1 MKKTLKIT
9 ALSTLLMGFFV
20 SWSPAKDLATY
31 IDNAYRKIIENQ
43 IYTEKQAD
51 ALWWKLN
58 ERDMI
63 LTPNE
68 EYDDLGDKFYDSKLR
83 SDESLNVTRLLVD
96 YPSATAAYL
105 HQIHNEKYICL
116 QNIREV
122 WLSPKVDVWA
132 FINELS
138 YWFVQDEYKAG
149 TKADF
154 IKYRDYARDYDS
166 DFSYSGGMMNGSC
179 TIYVPESELPKGL
192 LSYSSKPLSP
202 VYFVKVYSGDVYEA
216 FKKGDSAAREWCPG
230 HEYTGKAY
238 TASRMKQHMTC
249 QQPDEWYYSCKW
261 CGKCEY
267 NPKHTF
273 SGSKSPVHSFA
284 RFDISDKNFA
294 GINKQGEKVYY
305 LSCRWCGINKRDADL
320 SDFTYEFF
328 LRQFSLKNSP
338 EVKAAYNMYLE
349 QKKDSWKKGGQNYEQ
364 ALDVSTKVNLNPWS
378 FAVPKSKDLKV
389 KISENAQDGVYWAA
403 RNGLVDESILGDDF
417 TKPLT
422 RMQASAIAV
431 TLAEKLSGK
440 SVSSAKSKT
449 YSDTKSKYALKA
461 AGAGIYGGA
470 SEGKFNP
477 DGAVDRQQLA
487 TFFYQALMY
496 AKKNKNVRYTPYESK
511 LARYSDNAGIAD
523 WAKEAAAFMDAL
535 GLVEGSSRTKF
546 LPEETLTIE
555 QALVIANNSLDAPN
569 IGWYQSG
576 PSDTDKLELR
586 HSTNDFQLQNGG
598 VQTQL
603 EYRYYERFWRPFAIP
618 EIPASAAVLERF
630 AVLDP
635 YTNERLYARK
645 INFFAVKAE

>member
-1 MKKTLKIT
+1 MKKTFKIA
-9 ALSTLLMGFFV
+9 ALSTLIMGFFV
-20 SWSPAKDLATY
+20 SVASAKDLATY
-31 IDNAYRKIIENQ
+31 IDNAYKKIIENQ
-43 IYTEKQAD
+43 IYTEQQAD

-58 ERDMI
+58 EREMI

-68 EYDDLGDKFYDSKLR
+68 EYDDLGDYQYGKLLCK
-83 SDESLNVTRLLVD
+83 DESLNVTRLLVD
-96 YPSATAAYL
+96 YPSATANYL
-105 HQIHNEKYICL
+105 HHLHHVRFICL
-116 QNIREV
+116 QNVKEV
-122 WLSPKVDVWA
+122 WLSPQVDAYA
-132 FINELS
+132 FINELQ
-138 YWFVQDEYKAG
+138 YKFIYDEYQAG
-149 TKADF
+149 TNADF
-154 IKYRDYARDYDS
+154 IKYRDYDS
-166 DFSYSGGMMNGSC
+166 DFLYNGGMMNGVC

-230 HEYTGKAY
+230 HVYTGKAY

-249 QQPDEWYYSCKW
+249 QQKNEWYYSCKW

-273 SGSKSPVHSFA
+273 SDEGTKFPVHDFA

-294 GINKQGEKVYY
+294 GTNKQGEKVYY
-305 LSCRWCGINKRDADL
+305 LSCRWCGINKRDSDLADY
-320 SDFTYEFF
+320 TYEYF
-328 LRQFSLKNSP
+328 RYGAGHKDTS
-338 EVKAAYNMYLE
+338 ETRAVYNMYME
-349 QKKDSWKKGGQNYEQ
+349 QKKKDWQKGGTSYEQ

-378 FAVPKSKDLKV
+378 FAVPKSKDVKA

-403 RNGLVDESILGDDF
+403 RNGLVDESVLGDDF

-422 RMQASAIAV
+422 RLQASAIAV

-477 DGAVDRQQLA
+477 DGTVDREQLA

-496 AKKNKNVRYTPYESK
+496 AKKNKNVRYSPYESK
-511 LARYSDNAGIAD
+511 LSRYSDSESIAD
-523 WAKEAAAFMDAL
+523 WAKEAVAFMDAF
-535 GLVEGSSRTKF
+535 GLVEGETSTKF
-546 LPEETLTIE
+546 SPAENAYTIE
-555 QALVIANNSLDAPN
+555 QALAIANNSLDAPN

-576 PSDTDKLELR
+576 PSDTNKLGLSFE
-586 HSTNDFQLQNGG
+586 NDFQLQNGVVG
-598 VQTQL
+598 TLL

>member
-1 MKKTLKIT
+1 MKKTLKI
-9 ALSTLLMGFFV
+9 AVFLILISGFFV
-20 SWSPAKDLATY
+20 SVVSA
-31 IDNAYRKIIENQ
+31 IDIAEGINKAYRELIKKQ

-51 ALWWKLN
+51 SLWWKLN

-63 LTPNE
+63 LTPIKE
-68 EYDDLGDKFYDSKLR
+68 ETLLGDHYYETLLK

-96 YPSATAAYL
+96 YPTAKASYYL
-105 HQIHNEKYICL
+105 HGQSPL

-122 WLSPKVDVWA
+122 WLSPQVDSWEY
-132 FINELS
+132 INDLQEV
-138 YWFVQDEYKAG
+138 F
-149 TKADF
+149 ADLGSALYF
-154 IKYRDYARDYDS
+154 DG
-166 DFSYSGGMMNGSC
+166 SGGMFNGFC
-179 TIYVPESELPKGL
+179 TIYVSDEGELPNGL

-249 QQPDEWYYSCKW
+249 QQPNEWYYSCKW

-273 SGSKSPVHSFA
+273 SDGVPKSPAHDFA

-294 GINKQGEKVYY
+294 GKNKQGENVYY
-305 LSCRWCGINKRDADL
+305 ISCRWCGINTRDDDL
-320 SDFTYEFF
+320 GLTYKFF
-328 LRQFSLKNSP
+328 LYSTGNKDVP
-338 EVKAAYNMYLE
+338 GMKEAYNMYME
-349 QKKDSWKKGGQNYEQ
+349 QKKNSWKKGGQNYEQ

-378 FAVPKSKDLKV
+378 FAVPKSKKV
-389 KISENAQDGVYWAA
+389 VAKISENAQDGVYWAA
-403 RNGLVDESILGDDF
+403 RNGLVDESVLGDDF

-422 RMQASAIAV
+422 RLQASAIAV
-431 TLAEKLSGK
+431 AIAEKLSGK

-511 LARYSDNAGIAD
+511 LTRYSDNASIAD

-576 PSDTDKLELR
+576 PSDTDKLELS
-586 HSTNDFQLQNGG
+586 HSTNDFQLQNCG
-598 VQTQL
+598 VATQL
-603 EYRYYERFWRPFAIP
+603 EYRYYERFWQPFSIP
-618 EIPASAAVLERF
+618 EIPAEAAVLERF

-645 INFFAVKAE
+645 INFFAIKAE

>member
-1 MKKTLKIT
+1 MKKTLKI
-9 ALSTLLMGFFV
+9 AVFFILISGFFV
-20 SWSPAKDLATY
+20 SVVSAIDIAEGINKTY
-31 IDNAYRKIIENQ
+31 RELIKKQ

-51 ALWWKLN
+51 SLWWKLN

-63 LTPNE
+63 LTPIKE
-68 EYDDLGDKFYDSKLR
+68 EPLLGDRYYDSLLR

-96 YPSATAAYL
+96 YPTATASYL
-105 HQIHNEKYICL
+105 YGQSPL
-116 QNIREV
+116 QNIRAV
-122 WLSPKVDVWA
+122 WLSPQVDSWEY
-132 FINELS
+132 INDLQEV
-138 YWFVQDEYKAG
+138 F
-149 TKADF
+149 ADLGSALYF
-154 IKYRDYARDYDS
+154 DG
-166 DFSYSGGMMNGSC
+166 SGGMFNGFC
-179 TIYVPESELPKGL
+179 TIYVSDEGELPNGL

-202 VYFVKVYSGDVYEA
+202 VYFVKVYSDDVYEA

-230 HEYTGKAY
+230 HEYTGKAC

-249 QQPDEWYYSCKW
+249 QQPNEWYYSCKW

-267 NPKHTF
+267 NPNHTF
-273 SGSKSPVHSFA
+273 SDGIPKSPVHDFA
-284 RFDISDKNFA
+284 RFDISDKNYI
-294 GINKQGEKVYY
+294 GTNKQGEEVYC
-305 LSCRWCGINKRDADL
+305 LSCRWCGINKRDSDI
-320 SDFTYEFF
+320 SDFTYEYF
-328 LRQFSLKNSP
+328 RYGAGHKDTP
-338 EVKAAYNMYLE
+338 EVRAAYNMYME

-378 FAVPKSKDLKV
+378 FAVPKSKDVKA

-403 RNGLVDESILGDDF
+403 RNGLVDESVLGDDF

-496 AKKNKNVRYTPYESK
+496 AKKNKNIRYTPYESK
-511 LARYSDNAGIAD
+511 LARYSDNASIAD

-576 PSDTDKLELR
+576 PSDTDKLELS
-586 HSTNDFQLQNGG
+586 HSTNDFQLQNCG
-598 VQTQL
+598 VATQL
-603 EYRYYERFWRPFAIP
+603 EYRYYERFWRPFSIP
-618 EIPASAAVLERF
+618 EIPAAAAVLERF

-635 YTNERLYARK
+635 YTNARLYARK
-645 INFFAVKAE
+645 INFFAVKAD

>member
-1 MKKTLKIT
+1 MKKTLKI
-9 ALSTLLMGFFV
+9 AVFFILIAGFFV
-20 SWSPAKDLATY
+20 SVVSA
-31 IDNAYRKIIENQ
+31 IDISEGINKAYRERIKKQ

-51 ALWWKLN
+51 SLWWKLN
-58 ERDMI
+58 ERDMV
-63 LTPNE
+63 LTPIKE
-68 EYDDLGDKFYDSKLR
+68 ETLLGDHYYEPLLR

-96 YPSATAAYL
+96 YPTATASYL
-105 HQIHNEKYICL
+105 YGQSPL

-122 WLSPKVDVWA
+122 WLSPQVDSWEY
-132 FINELS
+132 INDLQEV
-138 YWFVQDEYKAG
+138 F
-149 TKADF
+149 ADLGAALYF
-154 IKYRDYARDYDS
+154 DG
-166 DFSYSGGMMNGSC
+166 SGGMFNGFC

-192 LSYSSKPLSP
+192 LSYSTKPLSP

-230 HEYTGKAY
+230 HDYTGKAY

-249 QQPDEWYYSCKW
+249 QQPNEWYYSCKW

-273 SGSKSPVHSFA
+273 SDGVPKSPVHDFA
-284 RFDISDKNFA
+284 RFDISDKNYI
-294 GINKQGEKVYY
+294 GTNKQGEEVYC
-305 LSCRWCGINKRDADL
+305 LSCRWCGINTRDDDL
-320 SDFTYEFF
+320 GLTYKFF
-328 LRQFSLKNSP
+328 LYSTGNKDVP
-338 EVKAAYNMYLE
+338 GMKEAYNMYME
-349 QKKDSWKKGGQNYEQ
+349 QKKNSWKKGGQNYEFS
-364 ALDVSTKVNLNPWS
+364 LNVTTKNNINTFS
-378 FAVPKSKDLKV
+378 FAVPKSKKV
-389 KISENAQDGVYWAA
+389 AAKISENAQNGVYWAA
-403 RNGLVDESILGDDF
+403 RNGLVDESVLGDDF

-511 LARYSDNAGIAD
+511 LARYSDNASIAD

-576 PSDTDKLELR
+576 PSDTSGMAYPGDNNTR
-586 HSTNDFQLQNGG
+586 NCG
-598 VQTQL
+598 VSTQL
-603 EYRYYERFWRPFAIP
+603 NYRPYERFWRPVAIP
-618 EIPASAAVLERF
+618 EKPGASVFDESF
-630 AVLDP
+630 AILDP
-635 YTNERLYARK
+635 YTNDRLYVQK
-645 INFFAVKAE
+645 LKFFAVKAD

>member
-1 MKKTLKIT
+1 MKKTLKI
-9 ALSTLLMGFFV
+9 AVFFILIAGVFV
-20 SWSPAKDLATY
+20 SVVSA
-31 IDNAYRKIIENQ
+31 IDIAAGINKAYRERIKKQ

-51 ALWWKLN
+51 SLWWKLN

-63 LTPNE
+63 LTPIKE
-68 EYDDLGDKFYDSKLR
+68 ETLLGDHYYWSLLK

-96 YPSATAAYL
+96 YPTATASYL
-105 HQIHNEKYICL
+105 YGQSSL

-122 WLSPKVDVWA
+122 WLSPQVDSWEY
-132 FINELS
+132 INDLQEV
-138 YWFVQDEYKAG
+138 F
-149 TKADF
+149 ADLGAALYF
-154 IKYRDYARDYDS
+154 DG
-166 DFSYSGGMMNGSC
+166 SGGMFNGFC
-179 TIYVPESELPKGL
+179 TIYVSDEGELPNGL

-249 QQPDEWYYSCKW
+249 QQPNEWYYSCKW

-273 SGSKSPVHSFA
+273 SDGVPKSPVHDFA
-284 RFDISDKNFA
+284 RFDISDKNYI
-294 GINKQGEKVYY
+294 GTNKQGEEVYC
-305 LSCRWCGINKRDADL
+305 LSCRWCGINTRDDDL
-320 SDFTYEFF
+320 GLTYKFF
-328 LRQFSLKNSP
+328 LYSTGNKDVP
-338 EVKAAYNMYLE
+338 GMKEAYNMYME
-349 QKKDSWKKGGQNYEQ
+349 QKKNSWKKGGQNYEFS
-364 ALDVSTKVNLNPWS
+364 LNVTTKNNINTFS
-378 FAVPKSKDLKV
+378 FAVPKSKKV
-389 KISENAQDGVYWAA
+389 VAKISENAQDGVYWAA
-403 RNGLVDESILGDDF
+403 RNGLVDESVLGDDF

-422 RMQASAIAV
+422 RVQASAIAV
-431 TLAEKLSGK
+431 ALAEKLSGK

-470 SEGKFNP
+470 SDGKFNP

-535 GLVEGSSRTKF
+535 GLVEGSSRKKF

-576 PSDTDKLELR
+576 PSDTSGMAYPGDNNTR
-586 HSTNDFQLQNGG
+586 NCG
-598 VQTQL
+598 VSTQL
-603 EYRYYERFWRPFAIP
+603 NYRPYERFWRPVAIP
-618 EIPASAAVLERF
+618 EKPGASVFDESF
-630 AVLDP
+630 AILDP
-635 YTNERLYARK
+635 YTNDRLYVQK
-645 INFFAVKAE
+645 LKFFAVKAE

>member
-1 MKKTLKIT
+1 M
-9 ALSTLLMGFFV
+9 
-20 SWSPAKDLATY
+20 
-31 IDNAYRKIIENQ
+31 
-43 IYTEKQAD
+43 
-51 ALWWKLN
+51 
-58 ERDMI
+58 
-63 LTPNE
+63 
-68 EYDDLGDKFYDSKLR
+68 LGDHYYGPLLK

-96 YPSATAAYL
+96 YPTATASYL
-105 HQIHNEKYICL
+105 YGQSPL

-122 WLSPKVDVWA
+122 WLSPQVDSWEY
-132 FINELS
+132 INDLQEV
-138 YWFVQDEYKAG
+138 F
-149 TKADF
+149 ADLGAALYF
-154 IKYRDYARDYDS
+154 DG
-166 DFSYSGGMMNGSC
+166 SGGMFNGFC
-179 TIYVPESELPKGL
+179 TIYVSDEGELPKGL

-216 FKKGDSAAREWCPG
+216 FKKGDSAARERCPG

-249 QQPDEWYYSCKW
+249 QQPNEWYYSCKW

-273 SGSKSPVHSFA
+273 SDGVPKSPVHDFA
-284 RFDISDKNFA
+284 RFDISDKNYI
-294 GINKQGEKVYY
+294 GTNKQGEEVYC
-305 LSCRWCGINKRDADL
+305 LSCRWCGINTRDDDL
-320 SDFTYEFF
+320 GLTYKFF
-328 LRQFSLKNSP
+328 LYSTGNKDVPGMR
-338 EVKAAYNMYLE
+338 EAYNMYME
-349 QKKDSWKKGGQNYEQ
+349 QKKNSWKKGGQNYEQ

-378 FAVPKSKDLKV
+378 FAVPKSKDVKA

-403 RNGLVDESILGDDF
+403 RNGLVDESVLGDDF

-470 SEGKFNP
+470 SDGKFNP

-511 LARYSDNAGIAD
+511 LIRYSDNASIAD

-576 PSDTDKLELR
+576 PSDTSGMAYPGDNNTR
-586 HSTNDFQLQNGG
+586 NCG
-598 VQTQL
+598 VSTQL
-603 EYRYYERFWRPFAIP
+603 NYRPYERFWRPVAIP
-618 EIPASAAVLERF
+618 EKPGASVFDESF
-630 AVLDP
+630 AILDP
-635 YTNERLYARK
+635 YTNDRLYVQK
-645 INFFAVKAE
+645 LKFFAVKAE

>member
-1 MKKTLKIT
+1 M
-9 ALSTLLMGFFV
+9 
-20 SWSPAKDLATY
+20 
-31 IDNAYRKIIENQ
+31 
-43 IYTEKQAD
+43 
-51 ALWWKLN
+51 
-58 ERDMI
+58 
-63 LTPNE
+63 
-68 EYDDLGDKFYDSKLR
+68 LGDHYYGPLLK

-96 YPSATAAYL
+96 YPTATASYL
-105 HQIHNEKYICL
+105 YGQSPL

-122 WLSPKVDVWA
+122 WLSPQVDSWEY
-132 FINELS
+132 INDLQEV
-138 YWFVQDEYKAG
+138 F
-149 TKADF
+149 ADLGAALYF
-154 IKYRDYARDYDS
+154 DG
-166 DFSYSGGMMNGSC
+166 SGGMFNGFC
-179 TIYVPESELPKGL
+179 TIYVSDEGELPKGL
-192 LSYSSKPLSP
+192 LSYSTKPLSP

-249 QQPDEWYYSCKW
+249 QQPNEWYYSCKW

-273 SGSKSPVHSFA
+273 SDGVLKSPVHDFA

-294 GINKQGEKVYY
+294 GKNKQGENVYY
-305 LSCRWCGINKRDADL
+305 ISCRWCDTNKRESDL
-320 SDFTYEFF
+320 VDFTYEYF
-328 LRQFSLKNSP
+328 RYCNGHKDTP
-338 EVKAAYNMYLE
+338 EVRAAYNMYME

-378 FAVPKSKDLKV
+378 FAVSKSKDVKA

-403 RNGLVDESILGDDF
+403 RNGLVDESVLGDDF

-470 SEGKFNP
+470 SDGKFNP

-555 QALVIANNSLDAPN
+555 QALIIANNSLDAPN

-576 PSDTDKLELR
+576 PSDTSGMAYPGDNNTR
-586 HSTNDFQLQNGG
+586 NCG
-598 VQTQL
+598 VSTQL
-603 EYRYYERFWRPFAIP
+603 NYRPYERFWRPVAIP
-618 EIPASAAVLERF
+618 EKPGASVFDERF
-630 AVLDP
+630 AILDP
-635 YTNERLYARK
+635 YTNDRLYVQK
-645 INFFAVKAE
+645 LKFFAVKAD

>member
-1 MKKTLKIT
+1 M
-9 ALSTLLMGFFV
+9 
-20 SWSPAKDLATY
+20 
-31 IDNAYRKIIENQ
+31 
-43 IYTEKQAD
+43 
-51 ALWWKLN
+51 
-58 ERDMI
+58 
-63 LTPNE
+63 
-68 EYDDLGDKFYDSKLR
+68 LGDHYYGPLLK

-96 YPSATAAYL
+96 YPTATASYL
-105 HQIHNEKYICL
+105 YGQSPL

-122 WLSPKVDVWA
+122 WLSSQVDSWEY
-132 FINELS
+132 INDLQEV
-138 YWFVQDEYKAG
+138 F
-149 TKADF
+149 ADLGAALYF
-154 IKYRDYARDYDS
+154 DG
-166 DFSYSGGMMNGSC
+166 SGGMFNGFC
-179 TIYVPESELPKGL
+179 TIYVSDEGELPKGL

-249 QQPDEWYYSCKW
+249 QQPNEWYYSCKW

-267 NPKHTF
+267 NPNHTF
-273 SGSKSPVHSFA
+273 SDGIPKSPVHDFA

-294 GINKQGEKVYY
+294 GKNKQGENVYY
-305 LSCRWCGINKRDADL
+305 LSCRWCGINKRESDL
-320 SDFTYEFF
+320 VDFTYEYF
-328 LRQFSLKNSP
+328 RYCNGHKDTP
-338 EVKAAYNMYLE
+338 EVRAAYNMYME
-349 QKKDSWKKGGQNYEQ
+349 QKKDSWEKGGQNYEQ
-364 ALDVSTKVNLNPWS
+364 ALDVSTKVNSNPWS
-378 FAVPKSKDLKV
+378 FAVPKSKNVKA

-403 RNGLVDESILGDDF
+403 RNGLVDESVLGDDF

-477 DGAVDRQQLA
+477 DGTVDREQLA

-496 AKKNKNVRYTPYESK
+496 AKKNKNVRYSPYESK
-511 LARYSDNAGIAD
+511 LSRYSDSESIAD
-523 WAKEAAAFMDAL
+523 WAKEAVAFMDAF
-535 GLVEGSSRTKF
+535 GLVEGETSTKF
-546 LPEETLTIE
+546 SPAENAYTIE
-555 QALVIANNSLDAPN
+555 QALAIANNSLDAPN

-576 PSDTDKLELR
+576 PSDTNKLGLSFE
-586 HSTNDFQLQNGG
+586 NDFQLQNGVVG
-598 VQTQL
+598 TLL
-603 EYRYYERFWRPFAIP
+603 EYRYYERFWRPFSIP
-618 EIPASAAVLERF
+618 EIPAAAAVLERF

>member
-1 MKKTLKIT
+1 MKKTFKIA
-9 ALSTLLMGFFV
+9 ALSTLIMGFFV
-20 SWSPAKDLATY
+20 SLSPAKDPTTY
-31 IDNAYRKIIENQ
+31 IDNAYKEIIENQ
-43 IYTEKQAD
+43 IYTEQQAD
-51 ALWWKLN
+51 ALWWKTN

-68 EYDDLGDKFYDSKLR
+68 EYDDLGDMFYDSKLR
-83 SDESLNVTRLLVD
+83 SDESLNITRLLVD
-96 YPSATAAYL
+96 YPSATASYL
-105 HQIHNEKYICL
+105 HQIFRKQYLCL

-122 WLSPKVDVWA
+122 WLSQQVDAWA
-132 FINELS
+132 FIDEL
-138 YWFVQDEYKAG
+138 QDEFLEEEYQAG
-149 TKADF
+149 TKDDF
-154 IKYRDYARDYDS
+154 IKYVDKLW
-166 DFSYSGGMMNGSC
+166 FSGGMMNGSC

-202 VYFVKVYSGDVYEA
+202 VYFVKIYSGDVYEA

-249 QQPDEWYYSCKW
+249 QQPNEWYYSCKW

-273 SGSKSPVHSFA
+273 SDGVPKSPAHDFA
-284 RFDISDKNFA
+284 RFDISDKNYI
-294 GINKQGEKVYY
+294 GTNKQGEEVYC
-305 LSCRWCGINKRDADL
+305 LSCRWCGINKRESDL
-320 SDFTYEFF
+320 VDFTYEYF
-328 LRQFSLKNSP
+328 RHGAGHKDTP
-338 EVKAAYNMYLE
+338 EVRAAYNMYME

-378 FAVPKSKDLKV
+378 FAVPKSKKV
-389 KISENAQDGVYWAA
+389 VAKISENAQDGVYWAA
-403 RNGLVDESILGDDF
+403 RNGLVDESVLGDDF

-422 RMQASAIAV
+422 RLQASAIAV
-431 TLAEKLSGK
+431 AIAEKLSGK

-449 YSDTKSKYALKA
+449 YSDTKNKYALKA

-511 LARYSDNAGIAD
+511 LARYSDSASIAD

-535 GLVEGSSRTKF
+535 GLVEGSSRTEF

-576 PSDTDKLELR
+576 PSDTDKLELS
-586 HSTNDFQLQNGG
+586 HSTNDFQLQNCG
-598 VQTQL
+598 VATQL
-603 EYRYYERFWRPFAIP
+603 DYRYYERFWRPFSIP
-618 EIPASAAVLERF
+618 EIPAEAAVLERF

-645 INFFAVKAE
+645 INFFAIKAE

>member
-31 IDNAYRKIIENQ
+31 IDNAYKKIIENQ

-51 ALWWKLN
+51 SLWWKLN

-68 EYDDLGDKFYDSKLR
+68 EYDDLGDKFYDSKLCK
-83 SDESLNVTRLLVD
+83 DESLNVTRLLVD
-96 YPSATAAYL
+96 YPSATANYL
-105 HQIHNEKYICL
+105 HHLHNVRFICL
-116 QNIREV
+116 QNVKEV
-122 WLSPKVDVWA
+122 WLSPQVDAYA
-132 FINELS
+132 FINELQ
-138 YWFVQDEYKAG
+138 YKFIYDEYQAG
-149 TKADF
+149 TNADF
-154 IKYRDYARDYDS
+154 IKYNYYS
-166 DFSYSGGMMNGSC
+166 DEFLYNGGMMNGFC

-230 HEYTGKAY
+230 HVYTGKAY

-249 QQPDEWYYSCKW
+249 QQKNEWYYSCKW

-273 SGSKSPVHSFA
+273 SDEGTKFPVHDFA

-294 GINKQGEKVYY
+294 GKNKQGENVYY
-305 LSCRWCGINKRDADL
+305 LSCRWCGINKRDSDI
-320 SDFTYEFF
+320 SDFTYEYF
-328 LRQFSLKNSP
+328 RYGAGHKDTP
-338 EVKAAYNMYLE
+338 EVRAAYNMYME
-349 QKKDSWKKGGQNYEQ
+349 QKKDSWKKGGTNYEQ

-378 FAVPKSKDLKV
+378 FAVPKSKDVKA

-403 RNGLVDESILGDDF
+403 RNGLVDESVLGDDF

-511 LARYSDNAGIAD
+511 LARYSDSASIAD

-576 PSDTDKLELR
+576 PSDTEKLDELR
-586 HSTNDFQLQNGG
+586 HSTNDFQLQNCGA
-598 VQTQL
+598 QTQL

>member
-1 MKKTLKIT
+1 M
-9 ALSTLLMGFFV
+9 
-20 SWSPAKDLATY
+20 
-31 IDNAYRKIIENQ
+31 
-43 IYTEKQAD
+43 
-51 ALWWKLN
+51 
-58 ERDMI
+58 
-63 LTPNE
+63 
-68 EYDDLGDKFYDSKLR
+68 LGDHYYGPLLK

-96 YPSATAAYL
+96 YPTATASYL
-105 HQIHNEKYICL
+105 YGQSPL

-122 WLSPKVDVWA
+122 WLSPQVDSWEY
-132 FINELS
+132 INDLQEV
-138 YWFVQDEYKAG
+138 F
-149 TKADF
+149 ADLGAALYF
-154 IKYRDYARDYDS
+154 DG
-166 DFSYSGGMMNGSC
+166 SGGMFNGFC
-179 TIYVPESELPKGL
+179 TIYVSDEGELPKGL

-249 QQPDEWYYSCKW
+249 QQPNEWYYSCKW

-273 SGSKSPVHSFA
+273 SDGVPKSPVHDFA
-284 RFDISDKNFA
+284 RFDISDKNYI
-294 GINKQGEKVYY
+294 GTNKQGEEVYC
-305 LSCRWCGINKRDADL
+305 LSCRWCGINTRDDDL
-320 SDFTYEFF
+320 GLTYKFF
-328 LRQFSLKNSP
+328 LYSTGNKDVP
-338 EVKAAYNMYLE
+338 GMKEAYNMYME
-349 QKKDSWKKGGQNYEQ
+349 QKKNSWKKGGQNYEFS
-364 ALDVSTKVNLNPWS
+364 LNVTTKDNINTFS
-378 FAVPKSKDLKV
+378 FAVPKSKKV
-389 KISENAQDGVYWAA
+389 VAKISENAQDGVYWAA
-403 RNGLVDESILGDDF
+403 RNGLVDESVLGDDF

-431 TLAEKLSGK
+431 ALAEKLSGK

-535 GLVEGSSRTKF
+535 GLVEGPSRTKF

-576 PSDTDKLELR
+576 PSDTSGMVYPGDNNARNCGL
-586 HSTNDFQLQNGG
+586 S
-598 VQTQL
+598 TQL
-603 EYRYYERFWRPFAIP
+603 NYRPYERFWRPVAIP
-618 EIPASAAVLERF
+618 EKPGASVFDERF
-630 AVLDP
+630 AILDP
-635 YTNERLYARK
+635 YTNDRLYCK
-645 INFFAVKAE
+645 N

>member
-1 MKKTLKIT
+1 MKKTFKI
-9 ALSTLLMGFFV
+9 AVLSTLIMGFFV
-20 SWSPAKDLATY
+20 SWSPAKDPTTY
-31 IDNAYRKIIENQ
+31 IDNAYKEIIENQ
-43 IYTEKQAD
+43 IYTEQQAD
-51 ALWWKLN
+51 ALWWKTN

-68 EYDDLGDKFYDSKLR
+68 EYDDLGDMFYDSKLR
-83 SDESLNVTRLLVD
+83 SDESLNITRLLVD
-96 YPSATAAYL
+96 YPSATASYL
-105 HQIHNEKYICL
+105 HQIFRKQYLCL

-122 WLSPKVDVWA
+122 WLSQQVDAWA
-132 FINELS
+132 FIDEL
-138 YWFVQDEYKAG
+138 QDEFLEEEYQAG
-149 TKADF
+149 TKDDF
-154 IKYRDYARDYDS
+154 IKYVDKLW
-166 DFSYSGGMMNGSC
+166 FSGGMMNGSC

-202 VYFVKVYSGDVYEA
+202 VYFVKIYSGDVYEA

-249 QQPDEWYYSCKW
+249 QQPNEWYYSCKW

-273 SGSKSPVHSFA
+273 SDGVPKSPAHDFA
-284 RFDISDKNFA
+284 RFDISDKNYI
-294 GINKQGEKVYY
+294 GTNKQGEEVYC
-305 LSCRWCGINKRDADL
+305 LSCRWCGINKRESDL
-320 SDFTYEFF
+320 VDFTYEYF
-328 LRQFSLKNSP
+328 RHGAGHKDTP
-338 EVKAAYNMYLE
+338 EVRAAYNMYME

-378 FAVPKSKDLKV
+378 FAVPKSKKV
-389 KISENAQDGVYWAA
+389 VAKISENAQDGVYWAA
-403 RNGLVDESILGDDF
+403 RNGLVDESVLGDDF

-422 RMQASAIAV
+422 RLQASSIAV
-431 TLAEKLSGK
+431 AIAEKLSGK

-449 YSDTKSKYALKA
+449 YSDTKNKYALKA

-511 LARYSDNAGIAD
+511 LARYSDSASIAD

-576 PSDTDKLELR
+576 PSDTDKLELS
-586 HSTNDFQLQNGG
+586 HSTNDFQLQNCG
-598 VQTQL
+598 VATQL
-603 EYRYYERFWRPFAIP
+603 EYRYYERFWRPFSIP
-618 EIPASAAVLERF
+618 EIPAEAAVLERF

-645 INFFAVKAE
+645 INFFAIKAE

>member
-1 MKKTLKIT
+1 MKKTFKI
-9 ALSTLLMGFFV
+9 AVLSTLIMGFFV
-20 SWSPAKDLATY
+20 SWSPAKDPTTY
-31 IDNAYRKIIENQ
+31 IDNAYKEIIENQ
-43 IYTEKQAD
+43 IYTEQQAD
-51 ALWWKLN
+51 ALWWKTN

-68 EYDDLGDKFYDSKLR
+68 EYDDLGDMFYDSKLR
-83 SDESLNVTRLLVD
+83 SDESLNITRLLVD
-96 YPSATAAYL
+96 YPSATASYL
-105 HQIHNEKYICL
+105 HQIFRKQYLCL

-122 WLSPKVDVWA
+122 WLSQQVDAWA
-132 FINELS
+132 FIDEL
-138 YWFVQDEYKAG
+138 QDEFLEEEYQAG
-149 TKADF
+149 TKDDF
-154 IKYRDYARDYDS
+154 IKYVDKLW
-166 DFSYSGGMMNGSC
+166 FSGGMMNGSC

-202 VYFVKVYSGDVYEA
+202 VYFVKIYSGDVYEA

-249 QQPDEWYYSCKW
+249 QQPNEWYYSCKW

-273 SGSKSPVHSFA
+273 SDGVPKSPAHDFA
-284 RFDISDKNFA
+284 RFDISDKNYI
-294 GINKQGEKVYY
+294 GTNKQGEEVYC
-305 LSCRWCGINKRDADL
+305 LSCRWCGINKRESDL
-320 SDFTYEFF
+320 VDFTYEYF
-328 LRQFSLKNSP
+328 RHGAGHKDTP
-338 EVKAAYNMYLE
+338 EVRAAYNMYME

-364 ALDVSTKVNLNPWS
+364 ALDVSTKVNSNPWS
-378 FAVPKSKDLKV
+378 FAVPKSKKV
-389 KISENAQDGVYWAA
+389 VAKISENAQDGVYWAA
-403 RNGLVDESILGDDF
+403 RNGLVDESVLGDDF

-422 RMQASAIAV
+422 RLQASAIAV
-431 TLAEKLSGK
+431 AIAEKLSGK

-449 YSDTKSKYALKA
+449 YSDTKNKYALKA

-511 LARYSDNAGIAD
+511 LARYSDSASIAD

-576 PSDTDKLELR
+576 PSDTDKLELS
-586 HSTNDFQLQNGG
+586 HSTNDFQLQNCG
-598 VQTQL
+598 VATQL
-603 EYRYYERFWRPFAIP
+603 EYRYYERFWRPFSIP
-618 EIPASAAVLERF
+618 EIPAEAAVLERF

-645 INFFAVKAE
+645 INFFAVKAK

>member
-1 MKKTLKIT
+1 MKKTFKIT
-9 ALSTLLMGFFV
+9 ALSTLIIGFLV
-20 SWSPAKDLATY
+20 SVASAKDLVTY
-31 IDNAYRKIIENQ
+31 IDNAYKEIIEKQ

-51 ALWWKLN
+51 SLWWKTN
-58 ERDMI
+58 AREMI

-83 SDESLNVTRLLVD
+83 SDESLNITRLLVD
-96 YPSATAAYL
+96 YPSATASYL
-105 HQIHNEKYICL
+105 HQIFKAKYLCL
-116 QNIREV
+116 KNIREV
-122 WLSPKVDVWA
+122 WLSQQVDAWA
-132 FINELS
+132 FIDELQS
-138 YWFVQDEYKAG
+138 EFIQEEYKAG
-149 TKADF
+149 TKDDF
-154 IKYRDYARDYDS
+154 IKYEDKLW
-166 DFSYSGGMMNGSC
+166 FSGGMMNGFC

-216 FKKGDSAAREWCPG
+216 FKKGDFAAREWCPG

-249 QQPDEWYYSCKW
+249 QQPNEWYYSCKW

-349 QKKDSWKKGGQNYEQ
+349 QKKDSWKKGGTSYEQ

-378 FAVPKSKDLKV
+378 FAVPKSKDVKA
-389 KISENAQDGVYWAA
+389 KISENAQDGVYWASL
-403 RNGLVDESILGDDF
+403 NGLVDESVLGDDF

-422 RMQASAIAV
+422 RLQASAIAV

-440 SVSSAKSKT
+440 SVSPAKSKT

-511 LARYSDNAGIAD
+511 LARYSDNASIAD

-546 LPEETLTIE
+546 LPEETYSIE
-555 QALVIANNSLDAPN
+555 QALIVANNSLDAPN

-576 PSDTDKLELR
+576 PTDTDKLELR
-586 HSTNDFQLQNGG
+586 HSTNDFQVQNCGNS
-598 VQTQL
+598 TQL
-603 EYRYYERFWRPFAIP
+603 DYRYYERFWRPVAIP
-618 EIPASAAVLERF
+618 EIPAAAAVLERF

-645 INFFAVKAE
+645 INFFAVKAD

>member
-1 MKKTLKIT
+1 MKKTLKI
-9 ALSTLLMGFFV
+9 AVFFILISGFFV
-20 SWSPAKDLATY
+20 SVVSA
-31 IDNAYRKIIENQ
+31 IDIAEGINKAYRELIKKQ

-51 ALWWKLN
+51 SLWWKLN

-63 LTPNE
+63 LTPIKE
-68 EYDDLGDKFYDSKLR
+68 ETLLGDHYYETLLK

-96 YPSATAAYL
+96 YPTATASYYL
-105 HQIHNEKYICL
+105 HGQSPL

-122 WLSPKVDVWA
+122 WLSPQVDSWEY
-132 FINELS
+132 INDLQEV
-138 YWFVQDEYKAG
+138 F
-149 TKADF
+149 ADLGSALYF
-154 IKYRDYARDYDS
+154 DG
-166 DFSYSGGMMNGSC
+166 SGGMFNGSC

-249 QQPDEWYYSCKW
+249 QQPNEWYYSCKW

-273 SGSKSPVHSFA
+273 SDGVPKSPAHDFA
-284 RFDISDKNFA
+284 RFDISDKNYI
-294 GINKQGEKVYY
+294 GTNKQGEEVYC
-305 LSCRWCGINKRDADL
+305 LSCRWCGINTRDDDL
-320 SDFTYEFF
+320 GLTYKFF
-328 LRQFSLKNSP
+328 LYSTGNKDVP
-338 EVKAAYNMYLE
+338 GMKEAYNMYME
-349 QKKDSWKKGGQNYEQ
+349 QKKNSWKKGGQNYEYS
-364 ALDVSTKVNLNPWS
+364 LNVTTKDNINTFS
-378 FAVPKSKDLKV
+378 FAVPKFKKV
-389 KISENAQDGVYWAA
+389 VAKISENAQDGVYWAA
-403 RNGLVDESILGDDF
+403 RNGLVDESVLGDDF

-422 RMQASAIAV
+422 RLQASAIAV
-431 TLAEKLSGK
+431 AIAEKLSGK

-511 LARYSDNAGIAD
+511 LARYSDNASIAD
-523 WAKEAAAFMDAL
+523 WAKEAASFMDAL
-535 GLVEGSSRTKF
+535 GLVEGPSRTKF

-576 PSDTDKLELR
+576 PSDTSGMAYPGDNNT
-586 HSTNDFQLQNGG
+586 HNCG
-598 VQTQL
+598 VSTQL
-603 EYRYYERFWRPFAIP
+603 NYRPYERFWRPVAIP
-618 EIPASAAVLERF
+618 EKPGASVFDERF
-630 AVLDP
+630 AILDP
-635 YTNERLYARK
+635 YTNARLYVQK
-645 INFFAVKAE
+645 LKFFAIKAE

>member
-1 MKKTLKIT
+1 MKKTLKI
-9 ALSTLLMGFFV
+9 AVFFILIAGFFV
-20 SWSPAKDLATY
+20 SVVSA
-31 IDNAYRKIIENQ
+31 IDISEGINKAYRERIKKQ

-51 ALWWKLN
+51 SLWWKLN

-63 LTPNE
+63 LTPIKE
-68 EYDDLGDKFYDSKLR
+68 ETLLGDHYYGPLLR

-96 YPSATAAYL
+96 YPTATASYL
-105 HQIHNEKYICL
+105 YGDIVLGFVCL

-122 WLSPKVDVWA
+122 WLSPQVDSWEY
-132 FINELS
+132 INDLQKFFEQLG
-138 YWFVQDEYKAG
+138 DDLCIGA
-149 TKADF
+149 
-154 IKYRDYARDYDS
+154 
-166 DFSYSGGMMNGSC
+166 SGGIMNGFC
-179 TIYVPESELPKGL
+179 TIYVSDEGELPNGL

-216 FKKGDSAAREWCPG
+216 FKKGDSAARKWCPG
-230 HEYTGKAY
+230 HVYTGKDY

-249 QQPDEWYYSCKW
+249 QQPNEWYYSCKW

-267 NPKHTF
+267 NPNHTF
-273 SGSKSPVHSFA
+273 SDGIPKSPVHDFA
-284 RFDISDKNFA
+284 RFDISDKNYI
-294 GINKQGEKVYY
+294 GTNKQGEEVYC
-305 LSCRWCGINKRDADL
+305 LSCRWCGINTRDDDL
-320 SDFTYEFF
+320 GLTYKFF
-328 LRQFSLKNSP
+328 LYSTGNKDVP
-338 EVKAAYNMYLE
+338 GMKEVYNMYME
-349 QKKDSWKKGGQNYEQ
+349 QKKNSWKKGGQSYEFS
-364 ALDVSTKVNLNPWS
+364 LNVTTKNNINTFS
-378 FAVPKSKDLKV
+378 FAVPKSKKV
-389 KISENAQDGVYWAA
+389 AAKISENAQDGVYWAA
-403 RNGLVDESILGDDF
+403 RNGLVDESVLGDDF

-422 RMQASAIAV
+422 RLQASAIAV
-431 TLAEKLSGK
+431 ALAEKLSGK

-470 SEGKFNP
+470 SEGKFNS

-487 TFFYQALMY
+487 TFLYQALMY

-511 LARYSDNAGIAD
+511 LARYSDNASIAD

-535 GLVEGSSRTKF
+535 GLVEGPSRTKF

-555 QALVIANNSLDAPN
+555 QALIVANNSLDAPN

-576 PSDTDKLELR
+576 PSDTSGMAYPGDNNTR
-586 HSTNDFQLQNGG
+586 NCGVSTQPN
-598 VQTQL
+598 
-603 EYRYYERFWRPFAIP
+603 YRPYERFWRPFAIP

>member
-1 MKKTLKIT
+1 MKKTLKI
-9 ALSTLLMGFFV
+9 AVFFILIAGFFV
-20 SWSPAKDLATY
+20 SVVSA
-31 IDNAYRKIIENQ
+31 IDISEGINKAYRERIKKQ

-51 ALWWKLN
+51 SLWWKLN

-63 LTPNE
+63 LTPIKE
-68 EYDDLGDKFYDSKLR
+68 ETLLGDHYYEPLLK

-96 YPSATAAYL
+96 YPTATASYL
-105 HQIHNEKYICL
+105 YGQSPL

-122 WLSPKVDVWA
+122 WLSPQVDSWEY
-132 FINELS
+132 INDLQEFFEQLG
-138 YWFVQDEYKAG
+138 DDLCIGA
-149 TKADF
+149 
-154 IKYRDYARDYDS
+154 
-166 DFSYSGGMMNGSC
+166 SGGMFNGFC
-179 TIYVPESELPKGL
+179 TIYVSDEGELPKGL

-249 QQPDEWYYSCKW
+249 QQPNEWYYSCKW

-273 SGSKSPVHSFA
+273 SDGVPKSPVHDFA
-284 RFDISDKNFA
+284 RFDISDKNYI
-294 GINKQGEKVYY
+294 GTNKHGEEVYC
-305 LSCRWCGINKRDADL
+305 LSCRWCGINKRESDL
-320 SDFTYEFF
+320 VDFTYEYF
-328 LRQFSLKNSP
+328 RYVAGHKDTP
-338 EVKAAYNMYLE
+338 EVRAAYNMYME

-378 FAVPKSKDLKV
+378 FAVSKSKDLKA
-389 KISENAQDGVYWAA
+389 KISEGFQNGVYWAA
-403 RNGLVDESILGDDF
+403 RNGLVDESVLGDDF

-470 SEGKFNP
+470 SDGKFNP

-496 AKKNKNVRYTPYESK
+496 AKKNKNIRYTPYESK
-511 LARYSDNAGIAD
+511 LTRYSDNAGIAD

-535 GLVEGSSRTKF
+535 GLVEGPSRTKF

-576 PSDTDKLELR
+576 PSDTSGMVYPGDNNARNCGL
-586 HSTNDFQLQNGG
+586 S
-598 VQTQL
+598 TQL
-603 EYRYYERFWRPFAIP
+603 NYRPYERFWRPVAIP
-618 EIPASAAVLERF
+618 EKPGASVFDERF
-630 AVLDP
+630 AILDP
-635 YTNERLYARK
+635 YTNDRLYVQK
-645 INFFAVKAE
+645 LKFFAVKAE

>member
-1 MKKTLKIT
+1 MKKTLKI
-9 ALSTLLMGFFV
+9 AVFFILISGFFV
-20 SWSPAKDLATY
+20 SVVSA
-31 IDNAYRKIIENQ
+31 IDIAEGINKAYRELIKKQ

-51 ALWWKLN
+51 SLWWKLN

-63 LTPNE
+63 LTPIKE
-68 EYDDLGDKFYDSKLR
+68 ETLLGDHYYETLLK

-96 YPSATAAYL
+96 YPTATASYYL
-105 HQIHNEKYICL
+105 HGQSPL

-122 WLSPKVDVWA
+122 WLSPQVDSWEY
-132 FINELS
+132 INDLQEV
-138 YWFVQDEYKAG
+138 F
-149 TKADF
+149 ADLGSALYF
-154 IKYRDYARDYDS
+154 DG
-166 DFSYSGGMMNGSC
+166 SGGMFNGFC
-179 TIYVPESELPKGL
+179 TIYVSDEGELPNGL

-249 QQPDEWYYSCKW
+249 QQPNEWYYSCKW

-273 SGSKSPVHSFA
+273 SDGVPKSPAHDFA
-284 RFDISDKNFA
+284 RFDISDKNYI
-294 GINKQGEKVYY
+294 GTNKQGEEVYC
-305 LSCRWCGINKRDADL
+305 LSCRWCGINTRDDDL
-320 SDFTYEFF
+320 GLTYKFF
-328 LRQFSLKNSP
+328 LYSTGNKDVP
-338 EVKAAYNMYLE
+338 GMKEAYNMYME
-349 QKKDSWKKGGQNYEQ
+349 QKKNSWKKGGQNYEYS
-364 ALDVSTKVNLNPWS
+364 LNVTTKDNINTFS
-378 FAVPKSKDLKV
+378 FAVPKFKKV
-389 KISENAQDGVYWAA
+389 VAKISENAQDGVYWAA
-403 RNGLVDESILGDDF
+403 RNGLVDESVLGDDF

-422 RMQASAIAV
+422 RLQASAIAV
-431 TLAEKLSGK
+431 AIAEKLSGK

-511 LARYSDNAGIAD
+511 LARYSDSASIAD

-576 PSDTDKLELR
+576 PSDTSGMAYPGDNNT
-586 HSTNDFQLQNGG
+586 HNCG
-598 VQTQL
+598 VSTQL
-603 EYRYYERFWRPFAIP
+603 NYRPYERFWRPVAIP
-618 EIPASAAVLERF
+618 EKPGASVFDERF
-630 AVLDP
+630 AILDP
-635 YTNERLYARK
+635 YTNARLYVQK
-645 INFFAVKAE
+645 LKFFAVKAE

>member
-1 MKKTLKIT
+1 MKKTLKI
-9 ALSTLLMGFFV
+9 AVFFILIAGFFV
-20 SWSPAKDLATY
+20 SVVSA
-31 IDNAYRKIIENQ
+31 IDIAEGINKAYRERIKKQ

-51 ALWWKLN
+51 SLWWKLN
-58 ERDMI
+58 ERDMV
-63 LTPNE
+63 LTPIKE
-68 EYDDLGDKFYDSKLR
+68 ETLLGDHYYGPLLK

-96 YPSATAAYL
+96 YPTATASYL
-105 HQIHNEKYICL
+105 YGYASQGFPCL

-122 WLSPKVDVWA
+122 WLSPQVDSWEY
-132 FINELS
+132 INELQEV
-138 YWFVQDEYKAG
+138 F
-149 TKADF
+149 ADLGDDLC
-154 IKYRDYARDYDS
+154 IGA
-166 DFSYSGGMMNGSC
+166 SGGIMNGFC
-179 TIYVPESELPKGL
+179 TIYVSDEGELPKGL

-249 QQPDEWYYSCKW
+249 QQPNEWYYSCKW

-273 SGSKSPVHSFA
+273 SDGVPKSPVHDFA
-284 RFDISDKNFA
+284 RFDISDKNYI
-294 GINKQGEKVYY
+294 GTNKQGEEVYC
-305 LSCRWCGINKRDADL
+305 LSCRWCGINTRDDDL
-320 SDFTYEFF
+320 GLTYKFF
-328 LRQFSLKNSP
+328 LYSTGNKDVP
-338 EVKAAYNMYLE
+338 GMKEAYNMYME
-349 QKKDSWKKGGQNYEQ
+349 QKKNSWKKGGQSYEFS
-364 ALDVSTKVNLNPWS
+364 LNVTTKNNINTFS
-378 FAVPKSKDLKV
+378 FAVPKSKKV
-389 KISENAQDGVYWAA
+389 AAKISENAQDGVYWAA
-403 RNGLVDESILGDDF
+403 RNGLVDESVLGDDF

-422 RMQASAIAV
+422 RLQASAIAV
-431 TLAEKLSGK
+431 ALAEKLSGK

-511 LARYSDNAGIAD
+511 LARYSDNASIAD
-523 WAKEAAAFMDAL
+523 WAKEAATFMDAL
-535 GLVEGSSRTKF
+535 GLVEGPSRTKF

-576 PSDTDKLELR
+576 PSDTSGMAYPGDNNTR
-586 HSTNDFQLQNGG
+586 NCG
-598 VQTQL
+598 VSTQL
-603 EYRYYERFWRPFAIP
+603 NYRPYERFWRPVAIP
-618 EIPASAAVLERF
+618 EKPGASVFDERF
-630 AVLDP
+630 AILDL
-635 YTNERLYARK
+635 YTNDRLYVQK
-645 INFFAVKAE
+645 LKFFAVKAE

>member
-1 MKKTLKIT
+1 MKKTLKI
-9 ALSTLLMGFFV
+9 AVFFILISGFFV
-20 SWSPAKDLATY
+20 SVVSA
-31 IDNAYRKIIENQ
+31 IDIAEGINKAYRELIKKQ

-51 ALWWKLN
+51 SLWWKLN

-63 LTPNE
+63 LTPIKE
-68 EYDDLGDKFYDSKLR
+68 ETLLGDHYYETLLK

-96 YPSATAAYL
+96 YPTATASYYL
-105 HQIHNEKYICL
+105 YGQSPL

-122 WLSPKVDVWA
+122 WLSPQVDSWEY
-132 FINELS
+132 INDLQKFFEQSGDDL
-138 YWFVQDEYKAG
+138 WIGA
-149 TKADF
+149 
-154 IKYRDYARDYDS
+154 
-166 DFSYSGGMMNGSC
+166 SGGIMNGFC
-179 TIYVPESELPKGL
+179 TIYVSDEGELPNGL

-249 QQPDEWYYSCKW
+249 QQPNEWYYSCKW

-273 SGSKSPVHSFA
+273 SDGVPKSPAHDFA
-284 RFDISDKNFA
+284 RFDISDKNYI
-294 GINKQGEKVYY
+294 GTNKQGEEVYC
-305 LSCRWCGINKRDADL
+305 LSCRWCGINTRDDDL
-320 SDFTYEFF
+320 GLTYKFF
-328 LRQFSLKNSP
+328 LYSTGNKDVP
-338 EVKAAYNMYLE
+338 GMKEAYNMYME
-349 QKKDSWKKGGQNYEQ
+349 QKKNSWKKDGQNYEYS
-364 ALDVSTKVNLNPWS
+364 LSVTTKDNINTFS
-378 FAVPKSKDLKV
+378 FAVPKSKKV
-389 KISENAQDGVYWAA
+389 VAKISENAQDGVYWAA
-403 RNGLVDESILGDDF
+403 RNGLVDESVLGDDF
-417 TKPLT
+417 RKPLT
-422 RMQASAIAV
+422 RLQASAIAV
-431 TLAEKLSGK
+431 AIAEKLSGK

-449 YSDTKSKYALKA
+449 YFDTKSKYALKA

-511 LARYSDNAGIAD
+511 LPRYSDNASIAD

-576 PSDTDKLELR
+576 PSDTSGMAYPGDNNT
-586 HSTNDFQLQNGG
+586 HNCG
-598 VQTQL
+598 VSTQL
-603 EYRYYERFWRPFAIP
+603 NYRPYERFWRPVAIP
-618 EIPASAAVLERF
+618 EKPGASVFDERF
-630 AVLDP
+630 AILDP
-635 YTNERLYARK
+635 YTNARLYVQK
-645 INFFAVKAE
+645 LKFFAIKAE

>member
-1 MKKTLKIT
+1 MKKTLKIAVFFILIT
-9 ALSTLLMGFFV
+9 GFFV
-20 SWSPAKDLATY
+20 SVVSA
-31 IDNAYRKIIENQ
+31 IDIAAGINKAYRERIKKQ

-51 ALWWKLN
+51 SLWWKLN

-63 LTPNE
+63 LTPIKE
-68 EYDDLGDKFYDSKLR
+68 ETLLGDHYYWSLLK

-96 YPSATAAYL
+96 YPTATASYL
-105 HQIHNEKYICL
+105 YGQSPL

-122 WLSPKVDVWA
+122 WLSPQVDSWEY
-132 FINELS
+132 INDLQEV
-138 YWFVQDEYKAG
+138 F
-149 TKADF
+149 ADLGAALYF
-154 IKYRDYARDYDS
+154 DG
-166 DFSYSGGMMNGSC
+166 SGGMFNGFC
-179 TIYVPESELPKGL
+179 TIYVSDEGELPKGL

-249 QQPDEWYYSCKW
+249 QQPNEWYYSCKW

-273 SGSKSPVHSFA
+273 SDGVHKSPVHDFA
-284 RFDISDKNFA
+284 RFDISDKNYI
-294 GINKQGEKVYY
+294 GTNKQGEEVYC
-305 LSCRWCGINKRDADL
+305 LSCRWCGINTRDADI
-320 SDFTYEFF
+320 SDFTYKFF
-328 LRQFSLKNSP
+328 LRQFSLKDSP
-338 EVKAAYNMYLE
+338 DVKAAYNMYLE
-349 QKKDSWKKGGQNYEQ
+349 QKRSGWKKGGQSYEFS
-364 ALDVSTKVNLNPWS
+364 LNVTTKNNINTFS
-378 FAVPKSKDLKV
+378 FAVPKYKKV
-389 KISENAQDGVYWAA
+389 AAKISENAQDGVYWAA
-403 RNGLVDESILGDDF
+403 RNGLVDESVLGDDF

-422 RMQASAIAV
+422 RLQASAIAV

-487 TFFYQALMY
+487 TFLYQALMY

-535 GLVEGSSRTKF
+535 GLVEGSSRKKF

-576 PSDTDKLELR
+576 PSDTEKIDELR
-586 HSTNDFQLQNGG
+586 HSTNDFQLQNCGA
-598 VQTQL
+598 QTQL

>member
-1 MKKTLKIT
+1 MKKTFKIA
-9 ALSTLLMGFFV
+9 ALSTLIMGFFV
-20 SWSPAKDLATY
+20 SWSPAKDLTTY
-31 IDNAYRKIIENQ
+31 IDNEYKEIIEKQ
-43 IYTEKQAD
+43 IYTEQQAD
-51 ALWWKLN
+51 ALWWKTN

-68 EYDDLGDKFYDSKLR
+68 EYDDLGDMFYDSKLR
-83 SDESLNVTRLLVD
+83 SDESLNITRLLVD
-96 YPSATAAYL
+96 YPSATASYL
-105 HQIHNEKYICL
+105 HQIFRKQYLCL

-122 WLSPKVDVWA
+122 WLSQQVDAWA
-132 FINELS
+132 FIDEL
-138 YWFVQDEYKAG
+138 QDEFLEEEYQAG
-149 TKADF
+149 TKDDF
-154 IKYRDYARDYDS
+154 IKYVDKLW
-166 DFSYSGGMMNGSC
+166 FSGGMMNGSC

-230 HEYTGKAY
+230 HEYTGKAC

-249 QQPDEWYYSCKW
+249 QQPNEWYYSCKW

-273 SGSKSPVHSFA
+273 SDGVPKSPAHDFT
-284 RFDISDKNFA
+284 RFNISDKNFA
-294 GINKQGEKVYY
+294 GKNKQGENVYY
-305 LSCRWCGINKRDADL
+305 ISCRWCGINKRESDL
-320 SDFTYEFF
+320 VDFTYEYF
-328 LRQFSLKNSP
+328 RHGAGHKDTP
-338 EVKAAYNMYLE
+338 EVKAAYNMYME

-364 ALDVSTKVNLNPWS
+364 ALDVSTKVNSNPWS
-378 FAVPKSKDLKV
+378 FAVPKSKKV
-389 KISENAQDGVYWAA
+389 VAKISENAQDGVYWAA
-403 RNGLVDESILGDDF
+403 RNGLVDESVLGDDF

-422 RMQASAIAV
+422 RLQASAIAV
-431 TLAEKLSGK
+431 AIAEKLSGK

-449 YSDTKSKYALKA
+449 YSDTKSRYALKA

-477 DGAVDRQQLA
+477 DSAVDRQQLA

-511 LARYSDNAGIAD
+511 LARYSDNASIAD

-576 PSDTDKLELR
+576 PSDTDKLELS
-586 HSTNDFQLQNGG
+586 HSTNDFQLQNCG
-598 VQTQL
+598 VATQL
-603 EYRYYERFWRPFAIP
+603 EYRYYERFWRPFSIP
-618 EIPASAAVLERF
+618 EIPAAAAVLERF

-645 INFFAVKAE
+645 INFFAIKAE

>member
-1 MKKTLKIT
+1 M
-9 ALSTLLMGFFV
+9 
-20 SWSPAKDLATY
+20 
-31 IDNAYRKIIENQ
+31 
-43 IYTEKQAD
+43 
-51 ALWWKLN
+51 
-58 ERDMI
+58 
-63 LTPNE
+63 
-68 EYDDLGDKFYDSKLR
+68 LGDHYYGPLLK

-96 YPSATAAYL
+96 YPTATASYL
-105 HQIHNEKYICL
+105 YGQSPL

-122 WLSPKVDVWA
+122 WLSPQVDSWEY
-132 FINELS
+132 INDLQEV
-138 YWFVQDEYKAG
+138 F
-149 TKADF
+149 ADLGAALYF
-154 IKYRDYARDYDS
+154 DG
-166 DFSYSGGMMNGSC
+166 SGGMFNGFC
-179 TIYVPESELPKGL
+179 TIYVSDEGELPKGL

-249 QQPDEWYYSCKW
+249 QQPNEWYYSCKW

-273 SGSKSPVHSFA
+273 SDGVPKSPVHDFA
-284 RFDISDKNFA
+284 RFDISDKNYI
-294 GINKQGEKVYY
+294 GTNKQGEEVYC
-305 LSCRWCGINKRDADL
+305 LSCRWCGINTRDDDL
-320 SDFTYEFF
+320 GLTYKFF
-328 LRQFSLKNSP
+328 LYSTGNKDVP
-338 EVKAAYNMYLE
+338 GMKEAYNMYME
-349 QKKDSWKKGGQNYEQ
+349 QKKNSWKKGGQNYEFS
-364 ALDVSTKVNLNPWS
+364 LNVTTKDNINTFS
-378 FAVPKSKDLKV
+378 FAVPKSKKV
-389 KISENAQDGVYWAA
+389 VAKISENAQDGVYWAA
-403 RNGLVDESILGDDF
+403 RNGLVDESVLGEDF

-431 TLAEKLSGK
+431 ALAEKLSGK

-535 GLVEGSSRTKF
+535 GLVEGPSRTKF

-576 PSDTDKLELR
+576 PSDTSGMVYPGDNNARNCGL
-586 HSTNDFQLQNGG
+586 S
-598 VQTQL
+598 TQL
-603 EYRYYERFWRPFAIP
+603 NYRPYERFWRPVAIP
-618 EIPASAAVLERF
+618 EKPGASVFDERF
-630 AVLDP
+630 AILDP
-635 YTNERLYARK
+635 YTNDRLYCK
-645 INFFAVKAE
+645 N

>member
-1 MKKTLKIT
+1 MLGNQYYWSLLK
-9 ALSTLLMGFFV
+9 
-20 SWSPAKDLATY
+20 
-31 IDNAYRKIIENQ
+31 
-43 IYTEKQAD
+43 
-51 ALWWKLN
+51 
-58 ERDMI
+58 
-63 LTPNE
+63 
-68 EYDDLGDKFYDSKLR
+68 

-96 YPSATAAYL
+96 YPTATASYL
-105 HQIHNEKYICL
+105 YGQSPL

-122 WLSPKVDVWA
+122 WLSPQVDSWEY
-132 FINELS
+132 INDLQEV
-138 YWFVQDEYKAG
+138 F
-149 TKADF
+149 ADLGAALYF
-154 IKYRDYARDYDS
+154 DG
-166 DFSYSGGMMNGSC
+166 SGGMFNGFC
-179 TIYVPESELPKGL
+179 TIYVSDEGELPKGL

-249 QQPDEWYYSCKW
+249 QQPNEWYYSCKW

-273 SGSKSPVHSFA
+273 SDGVPKSPVHDFA
-284 RFDISDKNFA
+284 RFDISDKNYI
-294 GINKQGEKVYY
+294 GTNKQGEEVYC
-305 LSCRWCGINKRDADL
+305 LSCRWCGMNTRDADI
-320 SDFTYEFF
+320 SDFTYKFF
-328 LRQFSLKNSP
+328 LRQFSLKDSP
-338 EVKAAYNMYLE
+338 DVKAAYNMYLE
-349 QKKDSWKKGGQNYEQ
+349 QKRSGWKKGGQSYEFS
-364 ALDVSTKVNLNPWS
+364 LNVTTKNNINTFS
-378 FAVPKSKDLKV
+378 FAVPKSKKV
-389 KISENAQDGVYWAA
+389 AAKISENAQDGVYWAA
-403 RNGLVDESILGDDF
+403 RNGLVDESVLGDDF

-535 GLVEGSSRTKF
+535 GLVEGPSRTKF

-555 QALVIANNSLDAPN
+555 QALIIANNSLDAPN

-576 PSDTDKLELR
+576 PSDTSGMAYPGDNNTR
-586 HSTNDFQLQNGG
+586 NCG
-598 VQTQL
+598 VSTQL
-603 EYRYYERFWRPFAIP
+603 NYRPYERFWRPVAIP
-618 EIPASAAVLERF
+618 EKPGASVFDESF
-630 AVLDP
+630 AILDP
-635 YTNERLYARK
+635 YTNDRLYVQK
-645 INFFAVKAE
+645 LKFFAVKAD

>member
-1 MKKTLKIT
+1 MKKTLKI
-9 ALSTLLMGFFV
+9 AVFFILIAGFFV
-20 SWSPAKDLATY
+20 SVVSA
-31 IDNAYRKIIENQ
+31 IDISEGINKAYRERIKKQ

-51 ALWWKLN
+51 SLWWKLN
-58 ERDMI
+58 ERDMV
-63 LTPNE
+63 LTPIKE
-68 EYDDLGDKFYDSKLR
+68 ETLLGDHYYEPLLR

-96 YPSATAAYL
+96 YPTATASYL
-105 HQIHNEKYICL
+105 YGNIVLGFVCL

-122 WLSPKVDVWA
+122 WLSPQVDSWEY
-132 FINELS
+132 INDLQEFFEQLG
-138 YWFVQDEYKAG
+138 DDLCIGA
-149 TKADF
+149 
-154 IKYRDYARDYDS
+154 
-166 DFSYSGGMMNGSC
+166 SGGIMNGFC
-179 TIYVPESELPKGL
+179 TIYVSDEGELPKGL

-216 FKKGDSAAREWCPG
+216 FKKGDSATREWCPG

-249 QQPDEWYYSCKW
+249 QQPNEWYYSCKW

-273 SGSKSPVHSFA
+273 SDGVPKSPVHDFA
-284 RFDISDKNFA
+284 RFDISDKNYI
-294 GINKQGEKVYY
+294 GTNKQGEEVYC
-305 LSCRWCGINKRDADL
+305 LSCRWCGINTRDADI
-320 SDFTYEFF
+320 SDFTYKFF
-328 LRQFSLKNSP
+328 LRQFSLKDSP
-338 EVKAAYNMYLE
+338 DVKAAYNMYLE
-349 QKKDSWKKGGQNYEQ
+349 QKRSGWKKGGQSYEFS
-364 ALDVSTKVNLNPWS
+364 LNVTTKNNINTFS
-378 FAVPKSKDLKV
+378 FAVPKSKKV
-389 KISENAQDGVYWAA
+389 AAKISENAQDGVYWAA
-403 RNGLVDESILGDDF
+403 RNGLVDESVLGDDF

-422 RMQASAIAV
+422 RLQASAIAV

-477 DGAVDRQQLA
+477 DSAVDRQQLA

-535 GLVEGSSRTKF
+535 GLVEGPSRTKF

-555 QALVIANNSLDAPN
+555 QALIIANNSLDAPN

-576 PSDTDKLELR
+576 PSDTSGMAYPGDNNTR
-586 HSTNDFQLQNGG
+586 NCG
-598 VQTQL
+598 VSTQL
-603 EYRYYERFWRPFAIP
+603 NYRPYERFWRPVAIP
-618 EIPASAAVLERF
+618 EKPGASVFDESF
-630 AVLDP
+630 AILDP
-635 YTNERLYARK
+635 YTNDRLYVQK
-645 INFFAVKAE
+645 LKFFAVKAD

>member
-1 MKKTLKIT
+1 MKKTLKI
-9 ALSTLLMGFFV
+9 AVFFILIASFFV
-20 SWSPAKDLATY
+20 SVVSAKDLATY
-31 IDNAYRKIIENQ
+31 IDSAYKKIIENQ

-51 ALWWKLN
+51 ALWWKTN

-122 WLSPKVDVWA
+122 WLSPQVDVYA

-138 YWFVQDEYKAG
+138 YWFVLDEYKSG

-154 IKYRDYARDYDS
+154 IKYRNYD
-166 DFSYSGGMMNGSC
+166 DEFLYSGGMMNGYC
-179 TIYVPESELPKGL
+179 TIYVPESELPNGL
-192 LSYSSKPLSP
+192 LSYSSKPVSP

-230 HEYTGKAY
+230 HVYTGKAY

-273 SGSKSPVHSFA
+273 SGNVCPVHSFA

-294 GINKQGEKVYY
+294 GTNKQGEKVYY

-328 LRQFSLKNSP
+328 LRQFSLKDTP
-338 EVKAAYNMYLE
+338 EVRAAYNMYME
-349 QKKDSWKKGGQNYEQ
+349 QKKDSWKKGGTSYEQ

-378 FAVPKSKDLKV
+378 FAVSKSKDIKA

-403 RNGLVDESILGDDF
+403 RNGLVDESVLGDDF

-422 RMQASAIAV
+422 RLQASAIAA

-440 SVSSAKSKT
+440 SISPAKSKT
-449 YSDTKSKYALKA
+449 YSDTKSKYAFKA

-487 TFFYQALMY
+487 TFLYQALMY
-496 AKKNKNVRYTPYESK
+496 AKKNKNVRYSPYESK
-511 LARYSDNAGIAD
+511 LDRYSDSAQIAD
-523 WAKEAAAFMDAL
+523 WAKEAVAFMDAF
-535 GLVEGSSRTKF
+535 GLVEGENGTKF
-546 LPEETLTIE
+546 SPEETLTIE
-555 QALVIANNSLDAPN
+555 QALAIANNSLDAPN

-576 PSDTDKLELR
+576 PSDTDKLELG
-586 HSTNDFQLQNGG
+586 HSTNDFQAQNCG
-598 VQTQL
+598 VSTQL
-603 EYRYYERFWRPFAIP
+603 DYRYYERFWRPFAMP
-618 EIPASAAVLERF
+618 ETPASASVLERF
-630 AVLDP
+630 AILDP
-635 YTNERLYARK
+635 YTNERLYVRK
-645 INFFAVKAE
+645 INFFAVKAD

>member
-1 MKKTLKIT
+1 MKKTLKI
-9 ALSTLLMGFFV
+9 AVFFILIAGFFV
-20 SWSPAKDLATY
+20 SVVSA
-31 IDNAYRKIIENQ
+31 IDIAESINKAYRERIKKQ

-51 ALWWKLN
+51 SLWWKLN

-63 LTPNE
+63 LTPIKE
-68 EYDDLGDKFYDSKLR
+68 ETLLGDHYYEPLLK

-96 YPSATAAYL
+96 YPTATASYL
-105 HQIHNEKYICL
+105 YGQSPL

-122 WLSPKVDVWA
+122 WLSPQVDSWEY
-132 FINELS
+132 INDLQEFFEQLG
-138 YWFVQDEYKAG
+138 DDLCIGA
-149 TKADF
+149 
-154 IKYRDYARDYDS
+154 
-166 DFSYSGGMMNGSC
+166 SGGMFNGFC
-179 TIYVPESELPKGL
+179 TIYVSDEGELPKGL

-249 QQPDEWYYSCKW
+249 QQPNEWYYSCKW

-273 SGSKSPVHSFA
+273 SDGVPKSPVHDFA
-284 RFDISDKNFA
+284 RFDISDKNYI
-294 GINKQGEKVYY
+294 GTNKQGEEVYC
-305 LSCRWCGINKRDADL
+305 LSCRWCGINTRDADI
-320 SDFTYEFF
+320 SDFTYKFF
-328 LRQFSLKNSP
+328 LRQFSLKDSLD
-338 EVKAAYNMYLE
+338 VKAAYNMYLE
-349 QKKDSWKKGGQNYEQ
+349 QKRSGWKKGGQSYEFS
-364 ALDVSTKVNLNPWS
+364 LNVTTKNNINTFS
-378 FAVPKSKDLKV
+378 FAVPKSKDV
-389 KISENAQDGVYWAA
+389 KAKINEEFQNGVYWAA
-403 RNGLVDESILGDDF
+403 RNGLVDESVLGDDF

-422 RMQASAIAV
+422 RLQASAIAV
-431 TLAEKLSGK
+431 ALAEKLSGK

-470 SEGKFNP
+470 SDGKFNP
-477 DGAVDRQQLA
+477 DSAVDRQQLA

-511 LARYSDNAGIAD
+511 LARYSDNASIAD

-586 HSTNDFQLQNGG
+586 HSTNDFQLQNCGA
-598 VQTQL
+598 QTQL

>member
-1 MKKTLKIT
+1 MKKTLKI
-9 ALSTLLMGFFV
+9 AVFFILIAGFFV
-20 SWSPAKDLATY
+20 SVVSA
-31 IDNAYRKIIENQ
+31 IDIAEGINKAYRERIKKQ

-51 ALWWKLN
+51 SLWWKLN

-63 LTPNE
+63 LTPIKE
-68 EYDDLGDKFYDSKLR
+68 ETLLGNQYYWSLLK

-96 YPSATAAYL
+96 YPTATASYL
-105 HQIHNEKYICL
+105 YGQSPL

-122 WLSPKVDVWA
+122 WLSPQVDSWEY
-132 FINELS
+132 INDLQEV
-138 YWFVQDEYKAG
+138 F
-149 TKADF
+149 ADLGAALYF
-154 IKYRDYARDYDS
+154 DG
-166 DFSYSGGMMNGSC
+166 SGGMFNGFC
-179 TIYVPESELPKGL
+179 TIYVSDKGELPKGL

-249 QQPDEWYYSCKW
+249 QQPNEWYYSCKW

-273 SGSKSPVHSFA
+273 SDGVPKFPVHDFA
-284 RFDISDKNFA
+284 RFDISDKNYI
-294 GINKQGEKVYY
+294 GTNKQGEEVYC
-305 LSCRWCGINKRDADL
+305 LSCRWCGINTRDADI
-320 SDFTYEFF
+320 SDFTYKFF
-328 LRQFSLKNSP
+328 LRQFSLKDSP
-338 EVKAAYNMYLE
+338 DVKAAYNMYLE
-349 QKKDSWKKGGQNYEQ
+349 QKRSGWKKGGQSYEFS
-364 ALDVSTKVNLNPWS
+364 LNVTTKNNINTFS
-378 FAVPKSKDLKV
+378 FAVPKSKKV
-389 KISENAQDGVYWAA
+389 AAKISENAQDGVYWAA
-403 RNGLVDESILGDDF
+403 RNGLVDESVLGDDF
-417 TKPLT
+417 TKSLT
-422 RMQASAIAV
+422 RLQASAIAV
-431 TLAEKLSGK
+431 ALAEKLSGK

-487 TFFYQALMY
+487 TFLYQALMY

-511 LARYSDNAGIAD
+511 LARYSDSASIAD

-546 LPEETLTIE
+546 LPEEILTIE

-576 PSDTDKLELR
+576 PSDTSGMAYPGDNNTR
-586 HSTNDFQLQNGG
+586 NCG
-598 VQTQL
+598 VSTQL
-603 EYRYYERFWRPFAIP
+603 NYRPYERFWRPVAIP
-618 EIPASAAVLERF
+618 EKPGASVFDERF
-630 AVLDP
+630 AILDP
-635 YTNERLYARK
+635 YTNDRLYVQK
-645 INFFAVKAE
+645 LKFFAVKAE

>member
-1 MKKTLKIT
+1 MKKTLKI
-9 ALSTLLMGFFV
+9 AVFFILISGFFV
-20 SWSPAKDLATY
+20 SVVSA
-31 IDNAYRKIIENQ
+31 IDIAEGINKAYRERIKKQ

-51 ALWWKLN
+51 SLWWKLN

-63 LTPNE
+63 LTPIKE
-68 EYDDLGDKFYDSKLR
+68 ETLLGDRYYETLLK

-96 YPSATAAYL
+96 YPTATASYYL
-105 HQIHNEKYICL
+105 HGQSPL

-122 WLSPKVDVWA
+122 WLSPQVDSWEY
-132 FINELS
+132 INDLQEV
-138 YWFVQDEYKAG
+138 F
-149 TKADF
+149 ADLGSALYF
-154 IKYRDYARDYDS
+154 DG
-166 DFSYSGGMMNGSC
+166 SGGMFNGFC
-179 TIYVPESELPKGL
+179 TIYVSDEGELPKGL

-249 QQPDEWYYSCKW
+249 QQPNEWYYSCKW

-273 SGSKSPVHSFA
+273 SDGVPKSPAHDFA
-284 RFDISDKNFA
+284 RFDISDKNYI
-294 GINKQGEKVYY
+294 GTNKQGEEVYC
-305 LSCRWCGINKRDADL
+305 LSCRWCGINTRDDDL
-320 SDFTYEFF
+320 GLTYKFF
-328 LRQFSLKNSP
+328 LYSTGNKDVP
-338 EVKAAYNMYLE
+338 GMKEAYNMYME
-349 QKKDSWKKGGQNYEQ
+349 QKKNSWKKGGQNYEYS
-364 ALDVSTKVNLNPWS
+364 LNVTTKDNINTFS
-378 FAVPKSKDLKV
+378 FAVPKSKKV
-389 KISENAQDGVYWAA
+389 VAKISENAQDGVYWAA
-403 RNGLVDESILGDDF
+403 RNGLVDESVLGDDF

-422 RMQASAIAV
+422 RLQASSIAV
-431 TLAEKLSGK
+431 AIAEKLSGK

-511 LARYSDNAGIAD
+511 LARYSDNASIAD

-576 PSDTDKLELR
+576 PSDTSGMVYPGDNNT
-586 HSTNDFQLQNGG
+586 HNCGIS
-598 VQTQL
+598 TQL
-603 EYRYYERFWRPFAIP
+603 NYRPYERFWRPVAIP
-618 EIPASAAVLERF
+618 EKPGASVFDERF
-630 AVLDP
+630 AILDP
-635 YTNERLYARK
+635 YTNARLYVQK
-645 INFFAVKAE
+645 LKFFAIKAE

>member
-1 MKKTLKIT
+1 MKKTFKIT

-43 IYTEKQAD
+43 IYTEQQAD
-51 ALWWKLN
+51 ALWWKTN

-68 EYDDLGDKFYDSKLR
+68 EYDDLGDKFYDSKLCK
-83 SDESLNVTRLLVD
+83 DESLNVTRLLVD
-96 YPSATAAYL
+96 YPSATANYL
-105 HQIHNEKYICL
+105 HHLHHVRVICL
-116 QNIREV
+116 QNVKEV
-122 WLSPKVDVWA
+122 WLSPQVDAYA
-132 FINELS
+132 FINELR
-138 YWFVQDEYKAG
+138 YKFIYDEYQAG

-179 TIYVPESELPKGL
+179 TIYVPESELPNGL

-273 SGSKSPVHSFA
+273 SGRVCPVHSFA

-338 EVKAAYNMYLE
+338 EVRAAYNMYKE
-349 QKKDSWKKGGQNYEQ
+349 QNENSWKKGGQNYEQ
-364 ALDVSTKVNLNPWS
+364 ALDVSTKVNLSPCS
-378 FAVPKSKDLKV
+378 FAVPKSKDVKA

-403 RNGLVDESILGDDF
+403 RNGLVDEEALGDDF

-422 RMQASAIAV
+422 RLQASAIAV

-440 SVSSAKSKT
+440 SISPAKSKT
-449 YSDTKSKYALKA
+449 YYDTKSKYALKA

-477 DGAVDRQQLA
+477 DGAVDREQLA

-511 LARYSDNAGIAD
+511 LDRYSDSESIAD
-523 WAKEAAAFMDAL
+523 WAKEAVAFMDAL
-535 GLVEGSSRTKF
+535 GLVDGSSRTKF
-546 LPEETLTIE
+546 LPEETYSIE
-555 QALVIANNSLDAPN
+555 QALIVANNSLDAPN

-576 PSDTDKLELR
+576 PTDTDKLELR
-586 HSTNDFQLQNGG
+586 HFTNDFQVQNCGNS
-598 VQTQL
+598 TQL
-603 EYRYYERFWRPFAIP
+603 DYRYYERFWRPVAMP
-618 EIPASAAVLERF
+618 EAPAAASILERF
-630 AVLDP
+630 AILDP
-635 YTNERLYARK
+635 YTNERLYVRK

>member
-1 MKKTLKIT
+1 MKKTLKI
-9 ALSTLLMGFFV
+9 AVFFILIAGFFV
-20 SWSPAKDLATY
+20 SVVSA
-31 IDNAYRKIIENQ
+31 IDIAESINKAYRERIKKQ

-51 ALWWKLN
+51 SLWWKLN

-63 LTPNE
+63 LTPIKE
-68 EYDDLGDKFYDSKLR
+68 ETLLGDHYYEPLLK

-96 YPSATAAYL
+96 YPTATASYL
-105 HQIHNEKYICL
+105 YGQSPL

-122 WLSPKVDVWA
+122 WLSPQVDFWEY
-132 FINELS
+132 INDLQEV
-138 YWFVQDEYKAG
+138 F
-149 TKADF
+149 ADLGAALYF
-154 IKYRDYARDYDS
+154 DG
-166 DFSYSGGMMNGSC
+166 SGGMFNGFC
-179 TIYVPESELPKGL
+179 TIYVSDEGELPKGL

-216 FKKGDSAAREWCPG
+216 FKKGDSAAMEWCSG
-230 HEYTGKAY
+230 HDYTGKAY

-249 QQPDEWYYSCKW
+249 QQPNEWYYSCKW

-273 SGSKSPVHSFA
+273 SDGVPKSPVHDFA
-284 RFDISDKNFA
+284 RFDISDKNYI
-294 GINKQGEKVYY
+294 GTNKQGEEVYC
-305 LSCRWCGINKRDADL
+305 LSCRWCGINTRDADI
-320 SDFTYEFF
+320 SDFTYKFF
-328 LRQFSLKNSP
+328 LRQFSLKDSLD
-338 EVKAAYNMYLE
+338 VKAAYNMYLE
-349 QKKDSWKKGGQNYEQ
+349 QKRSGWKKGGQSYEFS
-364 ALDVSTKVNLNPWS
+364 LNVTTKNNINTFS
-378 FAVPKSKDLKV
+378 FAVPKSKDV
-389 KISENAQDGVYWAA
+389 KAKINEEFQNGVYWAA
-403 RNGLVDESILGDDF
+403 RNGLVDESVLGDDF

-422 RMQASAIAV
+422 RLQASAIAV
-431 TLAEKLSGK
+431 ALAEKLSGK

-470 SEGKFNP
+470 SDGKFNP
-477 DGAVDRQQLA
+477 DSAVDRQQLA

-511 LARYSDNAGIAD
+511 LARYSDNASIAD

-576 PSDTDKLELR
+576 PSDTSGMAYPGDNNTR
-586 HSTNDFQLQNGG
+586 NCG
-598 VQTQL
+598 VSTQL
-603 EYRYYERFWRPFAIP
+603 NYRPYERFWRPVAIP
-618 EIPASAAVLERF
+618 EKPGASVFDESF
-630 AVLDP
+630 AILDP
-635 YTNERLYARK
+635 YTNDRLYVQK
-645 INFFAVKAE
+645 LKFFAVKAD

>member
-1 MKKTLKIT
+1 M
-9 ALSTLLMGFFV
+9 
-20 SWSPAKDLATY
+20 
-31 IDNAYRKIIENQ
+31 
-43 IYTEKQAD
+43 
-51 ALWWKLN
+51 
-58 ERDMI
+58 
-63 LTPNE
+63 
-68 EYDDLGDKFYDSKLR
+68 LGDHYYEPLLR

-96 YPSATAAYL
+96 YPTATASYL
-105 HQIHNEKYICL
+105 YGNIVLGFVCL

-122 WLSPKVDVWA
+122 WLSPQVDSWEY
-132 FINELS
+132 INDLHEFFEQLG
-138 YWFVQDEYKAG
+138 DDLCIGA
-149 TKADF
+149 
-154 IKYRDYARDYDS
+154 
-166 DFSYSGGMMNGSC
+166 SGGIMNGFC
-179 TIYVPESELPKGL
+179 TIYVSDEGELPKGL

-216 FKKGDSAAREWCPG
+216 FKKGDSATREWCPG

-249 QQPDEWYYSCKW
+249 QQPNEWYYSCKW

-273 SGSKSPVHSFA
+273 SDGVSKSPVHDFA
-284 RFDISDKNFA
+284 RFDISDKNYI
-294 GINKQGEKVYY
+294 GTNKQGEEVYC
-305 LSCRWCGINKRDADL
+305 LSCRWCGINTRDADI
-320 SDFTYEFF
+320 SDFTYKFF
-328 LRQFSLKNSP
+328 LRQFSLKDSP
-338 EVKAAYNMYLE
+338 DVKAAYNMYLE
-349 QKKDSWKKGGQNYEQ
+349 QKRSGWKKGGQSYEFS
-364 ALDVSTKVNLNPWS
+364 LNVTTKNNINTFS
-378 FAVPKSKDLKV
+378 FAVPKSKKV
-389 KISENAQDGVYWAA
+389 VAKISENAQDGVYWAA
-403 RNGLVDESILGDDF
+403 RNGLVDESVLGDDF

-422 RMQASAIAV
+422 RLQASAIAV
-431 TLAEKLSGK
+431 ALAEKLSGK

-523 WAKEAAAFMDAL
+523 WAKKAAAFMDAL

-576 PSDTDKLELR
+576 PSDTSGMAYPGDNNAR
-586 HSTNDFQLQNGG
+586 NCG
-598 VQTQL
+598 VSTQL
-603 EYRYYERFWRPFAIP
+603 NYRPYERFWRPVAIP
-618 EIPASAAVLERF
+618 EKPGASVFDERF
-630 AVLDP
+630 AILDP
-635 YTNERLYARK
+635 YTNDRLYVQK
-645 INFFAVKAE
+645 LKFFAVKAD